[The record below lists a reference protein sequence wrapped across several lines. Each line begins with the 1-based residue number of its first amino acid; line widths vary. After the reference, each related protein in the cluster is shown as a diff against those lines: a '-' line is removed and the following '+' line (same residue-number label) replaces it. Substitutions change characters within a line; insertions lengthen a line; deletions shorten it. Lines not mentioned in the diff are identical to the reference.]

1 MTYIYI
7 TFSSTHDAL
16 TFENTFKGRFPFRI
30 VPVPREISTSCGI
43 AARLDEK
50 DSKTLED
57 ALKKHPVAYGEIHK
71 ITKQKPF

>member
-7 TFSSTHDAL
+7 TFPSTHDAL
-16 TFENTFKGRFPFRI
+16 TFENIFKGQFPFRI

-43 AARLDEK
+43 AIRLDEK

-57 ALKKHPVAYGEIHK
+57 ALKKHPVKYKKIHK
-71 ITKQKPF
+71 ITKQKLF

>member
-1 MTYIYI
+1 MNYIYI
-7 TFSSTHDAL
+7 TFTSTHDAL
-16 TFENTFKGRFPFRI
+16 TFKNTFKGQFLFRI

-57 ALKKHPVAYGEIHK
+57 ALKKYPVAYGEIHK